1 MGENICKLCE
11 WQEVNIK
18 KIQTAHNQYRRK
30 KKNKTFCCCC
40 GESSVSLS
48 VLASSISL
56 PLWRKKVSKLKAKGH
71 KRIYT

>member
-30 KKNKTFCCCC
+30 KKNKSHQTTQ
-40 GESSVSLS
+40 
-48 VLASSISL
+48 
-56 PLWRKKVSKLKAKGH
+56 SKSEQVA
-71 KRIYT
+71 